1 MLTQVESVDE
11 YSPAFAA
18 KSYTFPVDRLYPAGH
33 IVGRVT
39 ASDEDAGILSLCLS
53 LSLSLSLSVTLS
65 LFFFLNR
72 EERND
77 CTGIRIYVG

>member
-39 ASDEDAGILSLCLS
+39 ASDEDAGILLYPSFS
-53 LSLSLSLSVTLS
+53 IS
-65 LFFFLNR
+65 LFISFYYAHIWSKL
-72 EERND
+72 
-77 CTGIRIYVG
+77 GISIS